1 MLDLTRKVRETVV
14 SASILVMPGS
24 SPDDLAMREV
34 PASAALNGS
43 GSGVTA
49 FHVATLLALLR
60 AGEQSAA
67 GAFDRIAR
75 RLSAGELQLAAP
87 RLTAL
92 IADEQRHDL
101 ALAAHCDLLPHVIVG
116 DAMTRRFFRGLESR
130 EPSVHLARI
139 AALDSCVCQVLTR
152 VLARGRPRQWGESL
166 MDLLSRI
173 RFDEARHVHTTRDL
187 VRMCGADTGLLLT
200 VNAEVR
206 HGFAALLDARAPA
219 FEALGVD
226 CSSLVAHIRR
236 EH

>member
-1 MLDLTRKVRETVV
+1 M
-14 SASILVMPGS
+14 
-24 SPDDLAMREV
+24 
-34 PASAALNGS
+34 
-43 GSGVTA
+43 TA
-49 FHVATLLALLR
+49 VHVATLLALLR

-67 GAFDRIAR
+67 SAFSRIAR

-101 ALAAHCDLLPHVIVG
+101 ALAAHCDMLPHVIVG
-116 DAMTRRFFRGLESR
+116 DAMTRRFFRKLESR
-130 EPSVHLARI
+130 EPAVHLARV

-152 VLARGRPRQWGESL
+152 VLARTTPRQWGESL
-166 MDLLSRI
+166 MDLLSGI
-173 RFDEARHVHTTRDL
+173 RRDEARHVHTTRDL
-187 VRMCGADTGLLLT
+187 VRMCGADAGLLLA

-206 HGFAALLDARAPA
+206 YGFAALLDARAPA

-226 CSSLVAHIRR
+226 CTSLVAYIRR